1 MPPLSVPSRYE
12 KGRGQYK
19 FIAYNR
25 AATEIDKKGVKQMKH
40 GNSFYL
46 ELTRELFTEEY
57 KTLSNGAKW
66 LFVVLNELEQRYT
79 GKGCDYFY
87 RTDEELAK
95 DAGVSIRAVK
105 NYKKELRDT
114 ELVQMWNGHFVDK
127 ETGKKSEKKFSFYRI
142 LK

>member
-25 AATEIDKKGVKQMKH
+25 AATEIDKKEVKQMKH

-79 GKGCDYFY
+79 GKGCDYFF
-87 RTDEELAK
+87 RTDKELAE
-95 DAGVSIRAVK
+95 DANMPLRSMKRAK
-105 NYKKELRDT
+105 AELKKT
-114 ELVQMWNGHFVDK
+114 VLVEMWNGHLKYED
-127 ETGKKSEKKFSFYRI
+127 GKRSEFPVSYYRI

>member
-1 MPPLSVPSRYE
+1 MSPLSVPSHYE

-25 AATEIDKKGVKQMKH
+25 AATEIDKKEVKQMKH

-95 DAGVSIRAVK
+95 DAGYSFNTFRK
-105 NYKKELRDT
+105 YKAELKESG
-114 ELVQMWNGHFVDK
+114 LVEIWQGHFVDLN
-127 ETGKKSEKKFSFYRI
+127 TGKKSEKKVSFYRI